1 MSIQINSYVRNVLSL
16 DAATSGIAGVAMIA
30 GAGLI
35 SGLTGLPSSLLFWAG
50 VILLP
55 WTALLAYFSRR
66 STMSR
71 IAMIDIVAVNALWVV
86 ASIGILVAGL
96 VTPNMLGVAFVIAQ
110 AAAVLLF
117 TVLQMGVL
125 RSSAQPA

>member
-1 MSIQINSYVRNVLSL
+1 MSIQITPYVRNVLAL
-16 DAATSGIAGVAMIA
+16 DAATSGLAGIAMIA

-35 SGLTGLPSSLLFWAG
+35 SGLTGLPSNLLFWAG
-50 VILLP
+50 VVLLP
-55 WTALLAYFSRR
+55 WTALLVYFARR
-66 STMSR
+66 SAMSR
-71 IAMIDIVAVNALWVV
+71 IAMIDIAAINALWVA
-86 ASIGILVAGL
+86 ASIGVLVAGL
-96 VTPNMLGVAFVIAQ
+96 VSPNMLGVAFVLIQ

>member
-30 GAGLI
+30 GAGFI
-35 SGLTGLPSSLLFWAG
+35 SGLTALPSSLLFWAG

>member
-30 GAGLI
+30 GAGFI
-35 SGLTGLPSSLLFWAG
+35 SGLTALPSSLLFWAG

-117 TVLQMGVL
+117 TDLQMGVL
-125 RSSAQPA
+125 RSSALPA

>member
-30 GAGLI
+30 GAGFI
-35 SGLTGLPSSLLFWAG
+35 SGLTALPSSLLFWAG

-55 WTALLAYFSRR
+55 WTALLAYFSRH

-71 IAMIDIVAVNALWVV
+71 IVMIDIVAVNALWVV

>member
-1 MSIQINSYVRNVLSL
+1 MN
-16 DAATSGIAGVAMIA
+16 
-30 GAGLI
+30 
-35 SGLTGLPSSLLFWAG
+35 
-50 VILLP
+50 
-55 WTALLAYFSRR
+55 
-66 STMSR
+66 
-71 IAMIDIVAVNALWVV
+71 
-86 ASIGILVAGL
+86 ILVAGL

>member
-30 GAGLI
+30 GAGFI
-35 SGLTGLPSSLLFWAG
+35 SSLTGLPSSLLFWAG

-96 VTPNMLGVAFVIAQ
+96 VTPSMLGVAFVIAQ

>member
-1 MSIQINSYVRNVLSL
+1 
-16 DAATSGIAGVAMIA
+16 
-30 GAGLI
+30 
-35 SGLTGLPSSLLFWAG
+35 
-50 VILLP
+50 
-55 WTALLAYFSRR
+55 
-66 STMSR
+66 MSR